1 MSTITVSTAVRPAAP
16 VSVRLTRRGRLVLT
30 GVFLLAALGLMVA
43 LGGFATASLEGG
55 TPPPVRIVE
64 VQEGDTLYGIAG
76 AIAEP
81 GEIREAVHAIS
92 ELNDLDGGVLEPG
105 QKLAVP
111 LD

>member
-1 MSTITVSTAVRPAAP
+1 MSTITVSAAVPA
-16 VSVRLTRRGRLVLT
+16 SVRLTRRGRLVLT
-30 GVFLLAALGLMVA
+30 TAFLVVALGLMVA

-76 AIAEP
+76 AISEP

-92 ELNDLDGGVLEPG
+92 ELNDLDGGTLEPG
-105 QKLAVP
+105 QRLAVP